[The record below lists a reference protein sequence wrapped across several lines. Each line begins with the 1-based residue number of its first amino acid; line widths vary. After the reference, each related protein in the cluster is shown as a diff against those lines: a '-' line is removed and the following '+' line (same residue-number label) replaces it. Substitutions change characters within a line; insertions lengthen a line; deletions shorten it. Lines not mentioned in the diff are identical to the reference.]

1 MPGFSVPF
9 EEPLMPLTS
18 PRFKNE
24 SELKKVEAGQLL
36 LKHSAKGRHVHLVQ
50 MALLDLGFPMPK
62 STMSPSFS
70 PDGDYGSET
79 TESVRKFQKST
90 GVLTPDGVVGP
101 LTLRELDR
109 RIGGFKHRIGLH
121 FRSIALTQVAFSRI
135 LSSAEEL
142 YAQYG
147 IRIDMMNGQSL
158 LFAPG
163 DQARFEKV
171 NQQCLWDLS
180 VGEFNELHS
189 RGGPAPN
196 TDVLVYFV
204 RSFKEQLNGC
214 GGHAKGRPACTI
226 AETGT
231 RWTVAHELG
240 HVLLGSAFA
249 PVHVNDTRNIMNV
262 TTRTITSTPT
272 FTDKQ
277 LAQIRKSAVCRAA

>member
-1 MPGFSVPF
+1 MA
-9 EEPLMPLTS
+9 LTS
-18 PRFKNE
+18 PRFSNE
-24 SELKKVEAGQLL
+24 SELRKIDTGQALL
-36 LKHSAKGRHVHLVQ
+36 TRGAKGRHVHLVQ
-50 MALLDLGFPMPK
+50 MALLDLGFRLPR
-62 STMSPSFS
+62 STISPSFS
-70 PDGDYGSET
+70 PDGIYGLET
-79 TESVRKFQKST
+79 VEGVRAFQAST
-90 GVLTPDGVVGP
+90 RVLRPDGVVGP
-101 LTLRELDR
+101 LTLGELDR
-109 RIGGFKHRIGLH
+109 RVGGFKHRIGLH

-135 LSSAEEL
+135 LSSAQEV

-147 IRIDMMNGQSL
+147 IRVDMMNGQSL
-158 LFAPG
+158 LFSPG

-171 NQQCLWDLS
+171 NQECVWDLS

-214 GGHAKGRPACTI
+214 GGHSRGRPACTV

-249 PVHVNDTRNIMNV
+249 PVHVHDTRNLMNV
-262 TTRTITSTPT
+262 TTSTITSRPT

-277 LAQIRKSAVCRAA
+277 LAQIRRSPVCRAA